1 MANTCL
7 AYAIT
12 VVETVVSQTKTKLA
26 SVVTSPVAFIEMA
39 NVLPVVVD
47 AAIGEHKHT
56 AKSKVYGR
64 KCFEA

>member
-1 MANTCL
+1 MASTCL
-7 AYAIT
+7 EYAIT

-47 AAIGEHKHT
+47 AAIGEPKHA
-56 AKSKVYGR
+56 AKIKFIDENV
-64 KCFEA
+64 

>member
-1 MANTCL
+1 MASTCL

-47 AAIGEHKHT
+47 AAIGEPKHT
-56 AKSKVYGR
+56 AKIKFIDEM
-64 KCFEA
+64 FET